1 MPNLRIEILNI
12 ALSLFCLACIHRQ
25 TRKYG
30 FRGDCIQ
37 ERIGLFDA
45 LKGVCIIGVVCI
57 HAAYLTPVSLN
68 ICRTLDFAVPFFFVS
83 SGYLLSVRCKGA
95 IALGGYY
102 RKLFVRVLLVYILFV
117 IGTRMFKGE
126 ALTLKDILLD
136 ILLGRTNYNYYF
148 IPLILQFYILFPYLV
163 KFRERLDSP
172 SVFCLIAFCSFFFYV
187 CNHYIQQPYWNH
199 NPYLL
204 VFIGRD
210 FIYFCF
216 GIFLSRHEI
225 RQLRLSDCLPSFM
238 IFLAGVVV
246 LMLATGEYIL
256 TFAYPFVAFLFALAV
271 YNKIREQPWLYLLED
286 LGRNS
291 LVVYLAHTSIQN
303 TVVMK
308 YLYNAKFPWEL
319 ELPVVVGA
327 TVILSY
333 VFARV
338 FMFVYHPVISF
349 FMPVKQMVA
358 VENDSRKSTL

>member
-1 MPNLRIEILNI
+1 
-12 ALSLFCLACIHRQ
+12 
-25 TRKYG
+25 
-30 FRGDCIQ
+30 
-37 ERIGLFDA
+37 
-45 LKGVCIIGVVCI
+45 
-57 HAAYLTPVSLN
+57 
-68 ICRTLDFAVPFFFVS
+68 
-83 SGYLLSVRCKGA
+83 
-95 IALGGYY
+95 
-102 RKLFVRVLLVYILFV
+102 
-117 IGTRMFKGE
+117 
-126 ALTLKDILLD
+126 
-136 ILLGRTNYNYYF
+136 
-148 IPLILQFYILFPYLV
+148 
-163 KFRERLDSP
+163 
-172 SVFCLIAFCSFFFYV
+172 
-187 CNHYIQQPYWNH
+187 
-199 NPYLL
+199 
-204 VFIGRD
+204 
-210 FIYFCF
+210 
-216 GIFLSRHEI
+216 
-225 RQLRLSDCLPSFM
+225 M